1 VAALHAEAKAVPRG
15 RINLGNR
22 WAGLP
27 LLVRLAPY
35 PE

>member
-1 VAALHAEAKAVPRG
+1 VAALHAEARAVPRG
-15 RINLGNR
+15 MHLANR

-27 LLVRLAPY
+27 LLVRLASY